1 MVEMTIAS
9 GIIAAAIV
17 VAAAIIVWVSRQLRG
32 RIPLSFADDMGTS
45 CILKTKNVEK
55 AYRAFMELKKKQSAD
70 GMVISRRY
78 PERLSQKYDLEDSEF
93 LWLSFEKTKD
103 SIDPSDLEKL
113 EFLIHEFVTSHE
125 GALIL
130 LDGIEYLILQNS
142 FESTLKFLQSSND
155 LIILNKAMLI
165 IPLDPTSLDR
175 KELSLIERELETY
188 QVDYRL
194 MRFFE

>member
-9 GIIAAAIV
+9 GIIVAAIV
-17 VAAAIIVWVSRQLRG
+17 VTAGIIVWVFRQLKR

-45 CILKTKNVEK
+45 CVFKTKNVEK
-55 AYRAFMELKKKQSAD
+55 AYNAFMELKKKQSAD
-70 GMVISRRY
+70 GMVISRSF
-78 PERLSQKYDLEDSEF
+78 PERLSQKYNLEDSEF

-125 GALIL
+125 GAVIL

-142 FESTLKFLQSSND
+142 FESALKFLQSSND

-165 IPLDPTSLDR
+165 IPLDPTSFDR